1 MPYEV
6 APQKSYRRNR
16 FGLAG
21 QYLLNLFF
29 LKKLKYILQL
39 ALHCDIISSVGWLNI
54 YIHKVLQQPVFPVEK
69 P

>member
-39 ALHCDIISSVGWLNI
+39 ALHYDNISYVGWLNI
-54 YIHKVLQQPVFPVEK
+54 YIQKILQRPVCPVEK
-69 P
+69 S

>member
-1 MPYEV
+1 
-6 APQKSYRRNR
+6 
-16 FGLAG
+16 LAG

-39 ALHCDIISSVGWLNI
+39 ALHYDIISNVGWLNI
-54 YIHKVLQQPVFPVEK
+54 YIHKVLQQPVCPVEK